1 MAILGLPGS
10 HFGFCRRCGV
20 AGGERVPPSLLGWY
34 LILILMSSLTWFICS
49 YNCLLELRLA
59 IRIWQSNID
68 QCDNLV
74 QGYFMK
80 NKRLKSIIAL
90 IFGVVFIFQFVFLV
104 GVWVCFSLYPLGW
117 AHSFRGS
124 LNPNWGFFLNLRTGG
139 LTLSPMEGC
148 LQGPPSSENDC
159 YA

>member
-1 MAILGLPGS
+1 MCTTGCRQWASTPGATRLVFPVYFSLPSSTFLTKGVLES
-10 HFGFCRRCGV
+10 GGAAAALQAVRCCRGRGV
-20 AGGERVPPSLLGWY
+20 AGGERVPPSPLGWY

-117 AHSFRGS
+117 AHSF
-124 LNPNWGFFLNLRTGG
+124 
-139 LTLSPMEGC
+139 
-148 LQGPPSSENDC
+148 
-159 YA
+159 